1 MEMGSSKRRKML
13 ILKQYYTAV
22 HCEVISMCDYLN
34 GLFDFNGDG
43 HTDLTE
49 QSIGFCILDELEKEP
64 ISQNE
69 ESLLSLYDDVE
80 EDE

>member
-1 MEMGSSKRRKML
+1 
-13 ILKQYYTAV
+13 
-22 HCEVISMCDYLN
+22 MCDYLN

-49 QSIGFCILDELEKEP
+49 QSIGFCVLDELEKEP